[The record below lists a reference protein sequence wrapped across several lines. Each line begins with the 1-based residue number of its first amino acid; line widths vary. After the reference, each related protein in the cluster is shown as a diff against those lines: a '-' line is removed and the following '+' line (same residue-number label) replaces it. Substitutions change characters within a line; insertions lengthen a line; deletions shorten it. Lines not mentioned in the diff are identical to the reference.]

1 MTTASTIAADGF
13 SAETDR
19 KADRGPVD
27 SVDSARLRILLACN
41 DKADRDRI
49 ARLLA
54 ASLHADYRLDWAE
67 GYGTAIQA
75 IGEASHDLLLLDDRL
90 DGGTGVN
97 LLREARETC
106 CAMPIILLTRTEAPE
121 TERWAIE
128 AGAADCL
135 VRPRLSAPL
144 LDRAVRFAVARRES
158 SDRIRYLSQYDPLT
172 GLANR
177 VLFRDR
183 LNRAIGQARQGEGG
197 LVLMLLAL
205 DRFALVN
212 ETMGPTAG
220 EQLLRSAAE
229 RLFTC
234 LGGTASLA
242 RVGHDEFGVL
252 LEHDTSPEEATLVA
266 ERIGRAM
273 RPPFELNG
281 HEVLVT
287 TSIGIAG
294 YPHCGWNADTLMN
307 SASTALYQAKER
319 GRNSYQFY
327 TRKMTARELQRLVLQ
342 TSLHRALDRNEFAL
356 HYQAQ
361 IDLRSG
367 RLAGT
372 EALLRWQHPEFGLLG
387 PDQFIPIAE
396 ETGLIVPIGHWVL
409 ATACLQARAWAGDG
423 QHVPRMAVNLSARQF
438 REPGLPAT
446 IGRILNDAE
455 LPADR
460 LALEMTESM
469 LMEDTE
475 GASAVLA
482 SFRDMGLHVAID
494 DFGTGYSSLS
504 YLKRFPLDTLKID
517 KSFVRDVTTDPD
529 DAAIATAVIGLAHN
543 LRLGVIA
550 EGVETEAQLDF
561 LRTHGCDVM
570 QGFLYSP
577 PLPPGD
583 FEKLLAA
590 CKPAP
595 VG

>member
-1 MTTASTIAADGF
+1 MTIASTKAADAL
-13 SAETDR
+13 SVEKDRLAETGP
-19 KADRGPVD
+19 ADPVD
-27 SVDSARLRILLACN
+27 STCLRVLLACN
-41 DKADRDRI
+41 DEADRDRI
-49 ARLLA
+49 AGLLG
-54 ASLHADYRLDWAE
+54 ASLHAKYRLDWAE
-67 GYGTAIQA
+67 GYGAAIQA

-135 VRPRLSAPL
+135 VRPRLTAPL

-158 SDRIRYLSQYDPLT
+158 SDRIRYLSQYDALT

-183 LNRAIGQARQGEGG
+183 LNRAIAQARQGDTG
-197 LVLMLLAL
+197 LVLMLVAL

-212 ETMGPTAG
+212 ETMGPAAG
-220 EQLLRSAAE
+220 EQLLRGAAE
-229 RLFTC
+229 RLFDC
-234 LGGTASLA
+234 LGGAASLA

-252 LEHDTSPEEATLVA
+252 LEDGANPEDAAAVA
-266 ERIGRAM
+266 ERIGRTM

-294 YPHCGWNADTLMN
+294 YPLCGWNADTLMN
-307 SASTALYQAKER
+307 SAGTALYQAKER
-319 GRNSYQFY
+319 GRNSHQFY

-409 ATACLQARAWAGDG
+409 TTACIQARAWATLVQDA
-423 QHVPRMAVNLSARQF
+423 PRMAVNLSARQF
-438 REPGLPAT
+438 REPGLPAI
-446 IGRILNDAE
+446 IGRILEDAE

-475 GASAVLA
+475 AASAVLA

-504 YLKRFPLDTLKID
+504 YLNIDPAATHQTALTLTLF
-517 KSFVRDVTTDPD
+517 SQVC
-529 DAAIATAVIGLAHN
+529 
-543 LRLGVIA
+543 A
-550 EGVETEAQLDF
+550 E
-561 LRTHGCDVM
+561 
-570 QGFLYSP
+570 
-577 PLPPGD
+577 
-583 FEKLLAA
+583 
-590 CKPAP
+590 
-595 VG
+595 

>member
-1 MTTASTIAADGF
+1 MATASTTAAEKA
-13 SAETDR
+13 SANQDR
-19 KADRGPVD
+19 QAPCGP
-27 SVDSARLRILLACN
+27 AGAHERPRLHVLLACN
-41 DKADRDRI
+41 DEADRGRI
-49 ARLLA
+49 AQLLG
-54 ASLHADYRLDWAE
+54 ASLQAEYRLDWSA
-67 GYGTAIQA
+67 GYGAAIQA
-75 IGEASHDLLLLDDRL
+75 IGEQSHDLLLLDDRL
-90 DGGTGVN
+90 DGGAGVN
-97 LLREARETC
+97 LLREARETY
-106 CAMPIILLTRTEAPE
+106 CAMPIILLTRAEAPE

-144 LDRAVRFAVARRES
+144 LDRAIRFAVSRRES

-183 LNRAIGQARQGEGG
+183 LNRAIGHARQRDGG
-197 LVLMLLAL
+197 VVLMLVAL

-212 ETMGPTAG
+212 ETMGPAAG
-220 EQLLRSAAE
+220 EQLLRSATE
-229 RLFTC
+229 RLFEC
-234 LGGTASLA
+234 LGSEASLA

-252 LEHDTSPEEATLVA
+252 LENGAAPDEAAAVA
-266 ERIGRAM
+266 ERIGRAT

-287 TSIGIAG
+287 TSIGIAS
-294 YPHCGWNADTLMN
+294 YPLCGWNADTLMN
-307 SASTALYQAKER
+307 SAGTALYQAKER
-319 GRNSYQFY
+319 GRSSYQFY

-361 IDLRSG
+361 FDLRSG

-396 ETGLIVPIGHWVL
+396 ETGLIIPIGHWVL
-409 ATACLQARAWAGDG
+409 ATACSQAQAWTSGGPDT
-423 QHVPRMAVNLSARQF
+423 PRMAVNLSARQF
-438 REPGLPAT
+438 REPGLPAV
-446 IGRILNDAE
+446 IGDVLE
-455 LPADR
+455 ETGLSADR
-460 LALEMTESM
+460 LALELTESI
-469 LMEDTE
+469 LMEDTD
-475 GASAVLA
+475 GASAVLS

-517 KSFVRDVTTDPD
+517 KGFVRDVTTDPD

-543 LRLGVIA
+543 LRLGVVA
-550 EGVETEAQLDF
+550 EGVETRAQLDF
-561 LRTHGCDVM
+561 LRTHGCDVI

-583 FEKLLAA
+583 FEKLLSAGRG
-590 CKPAP
+590 AP
-595 VG
+595 FD